1 MSGTGGVKYGVSAT
15 ELKGIGGN
23 EGEGKGSSDENG
35 REMRLEKLRQT
46 NYREYWRKGGRGP
59 NPNRASY
66 DDKGGK
72 EGHAEIRGDATKQG
86 DGERRKERSV
96 EVDILKVAAKQLG
109 SKTGPAEKKTE
120 AEQKAETKR
129 TREGSNKVSWG
140 DREEH
145 DDDEED
151 EGTVRGT
158 GGKRSEKNR
167 RRLSTLRAR
176 KR

>member
-1 MSGTGGVKYGVSAT
+1 MEAKGIRPGSAIDLDQLRNSGTHANGSKKESEGSELVVQAEVQGADRDPRGKKKGEEEKNVSGTGGVKYGVSAT

-86 DGERRKERSV
+86 DGERRKERS
-96 EVDILKVAAKQLG
+96 A
-109 SKTGPAEKKTE
+109 
-120 AEQKAETKR
+120 
-129 TREGSNKVSWG
+129 
-140 DREEH
+140 
-145 DDDEED
+145 
-151 EGTVRGT
+151 
-158 GGKRSEKNR
+158 GGIF
-167 RRLSTLRAR
+167 
-176 KR
+176 